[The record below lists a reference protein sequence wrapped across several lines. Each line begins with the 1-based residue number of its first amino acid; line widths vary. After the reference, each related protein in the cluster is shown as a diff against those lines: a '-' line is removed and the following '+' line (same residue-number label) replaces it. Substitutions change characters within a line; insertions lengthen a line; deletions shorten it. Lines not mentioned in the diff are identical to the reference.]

1 MGNHYWNA
9 VNGREFQLPLGAS
22 SVPLGKRGVYPS
34 LSLSSLRQ
42 AAKPPFHG
50 WEGITRIRNDS
61 ARCRR
66 TKTHGGNPGDRPTGC
81 LVFDGLL
88 PRSNAFPQDAMD
100 FFFSFL
106 FFFPAR
112 TLCNSRRVTLFFLF
126 FFFDFCFNL
135 SSFGIVLFFLYL
147 VFVIREWA
155 SIDYLFHGFFFVF
168 VFKYHAFSISLWS
181 THPIWG

>member
-1 MGNHYWNA
+1 M
-9 VNGREFQLPLGAS
+9 PLGAS

-126 FFFDFCFNL
+126 FCDFCFNL
-135 SSFGIVLFFLYL
+135 SSFGI
-147 VFVIREWA
+147 
-155 SIDYLFHGFFFVF
+155 GFFYIWSSSFENEHRLTIF
-168 VFKYHAFSISLWS
+168 FMGFFCFCFLSIMHFRYHFDPRIRYEGKKGILYRSMSRYSFSMA
-181 THPIWG
+181 

>member
-106 FFFPAR
+106 FFFQLE
-112 TLCNSRRVTLFFLF
+112 LCAIRGAWCFSSF

-155 SIDYLFHGFFFVF
+155 SIDYLFHGFFLFLF
-168 VFKYHAFSISLWS
+168 FKYHAFSISLWS